1 MGRIDPERKERLV
14 NDVKERYDRISGTMN
29 ELSKRLWA
37 GNECLSIGHGGIGIV
52 SEATGMARNT
62 VVNGRNEVTAGK
74 KPNGRIRDKGAGRKR
89 SVDINPGLKEKLQ
102 EIVAPFTRGDPMS
115 SLLWTSKSLR
125 NLSKE
130 LKTNGYDISHR
141 TVRIMLHD
149 MGYSLKS
156 NKKSNEGKS
165 EPDRDEQFRHISD
178 TASEFM
184 KENQPAISVDT
195 KKKELIGNFKNN
207 GKEWKPKGEYDHV
220 NVYDFPAD
228 ADGKAVPYGVYD
240 VKRNEG
246 WVNVGIDHDTAE
258 FAVESIRRWW
268 KLMGRERYPDAKKL
282 LITADGGGS
291 NGSRVKLW
299 KIELQKLANEFNL
312 IITVCHFPP
321 GMSKWNRIEPRL
333 FSFIT
338 KNWRGKP
345 LTSLQVVVNLI
356 ANTRTEKG
364 LTVKCELD
372 KGSYE
377 KGKVVTD
384 EELSEI
390 NIKRDEFHGERNY
403 TISPSHIN

>member
-14 NDVKERYDRISGTMN
+14 NDVKERYDRISDTMN

-52 SEATGMARNT
+52 SKATGMARNT
-62 VVNGRNEVTAGK
+62 VVNGRDEVIAGK
-74 KPNGRIRDKGAGRKR
+74 KLNGRIRARGAGRKR
-89 SVDINPGLKEKLQ
+89 SVDINPGLLKRLQ
-102 EIVAPFTRGDPMS
+102 EIVVPFTRGDPMS

-125 NLSKE
+125 NLSRE
-130 LKTNGYDISHR
+130 LKRDGYDISHR

-165 EPDRDEQFRHISD
+165 DPDRDEQFRHIDD
-178 TASEFM
+178 TAMEFM
-184 KENQPAISVDT
+184 KENQPVISVDT
-195 KKKELIGNFKNN
+195 KKKELSGNFKNN
-207 GKEWKPKGEYDHV
+207 GKEWKPEGDYDHV

-240 VKRNEG
+240 AKRNEG

-268 KLMGRERYPDAKKL
+268 KFMGRERYPDAKKL

-321 GMSKWNRIEPRL
+321 GMSKWNKIEHRL

-345 LTSLQVVVNLI
+345 LTSFQVVVNLI

-372 KGSYE
+372 KGTYE
-377 KGKVVTD
+377 KGIVVTD
-384 EELSEI
+384 EELSRV
-390 NIKRDEFHGERNY
+390 NIKRDSFHGERNY
-403 TISPSHIN
+403 TISPNVIN

>member
-1 MGRIDPERKERLV
+1 MGRIDPERRKRLV
-14 NDVKERYDRISGTMN
+14 SDVKERYDRISGSMN
-29 ELSKRLWA
+29 ELARRLWA
-37 GNECLSIGHGGIGIV
+37 GNECISIGHGGIAIV

-62 VVNGRNEVTAGK
+62 VVNGRKEVIAGK
-74 KPNGRIRDKGAGRKR
+74 KLSGRIRDRGAGRKK
-89 SVDINPGLKEKLQ
+89 SVKINPGLSERLQ

-130 LKTNGYDISHR
+130 LKRDGYDISHR
-141 TVRIMLHD
+141 TVGIMLHD

-165 EPDRDEQFRHISD
+165 EPDRNEQFEHINNK
-178 TASEFM
+178 AIEFM
-184 KENQPAISVDT
+184 KENQPVISVDT

-207 GKEWKPKGEYDHV
+207 GREWKPDGEYDHV

-240 VKRNEG
+240 VKKNEG
-246 WVNVGIDHDTAE
+246 WVNVGIEHDTAE
-258 FAVESIRRWW
+258 FAVESIRKWW
-268 KLMGRERYPDAKKL
+268 KFMGRKRYPEAKKL

-299 KIELQKLANEFNL
+299 KIELQKFANEFNL
-312 IITVCHFPP
+312 TITVCHFPP
-321 GMSKWNRIEPRL
+321 GMSKWNKIEHRL

-345 LTSLQVVVNLI
+345 LTSFQVVVNLI

-364 LTVKCELD
+364 LTVGCELD
-372 KGSYE
+372 TKTYE
-377 KGKVVTD
+377 KGIVVTD
-384 EELSEI
+384 EELSSVNLE
-390 NIKRDEFHGERNY
+390 RDKFHGERNY
-403 TISPSHIN
+403 TISPKHYN

>member
-52 SEATGMARNT
+52 SKATGMARNT
-62 VVNGRNEVTAGK
+62 VVNGRDEVIAGEK
-74 KPNGRIRDKGAGRKR
+74 LNGRIRAKGAGRKR
-89 SVDINPGLKEKLQ
+89 SVDINPGLLKRLQ
-102 EIVAPFTRGDPMS
+102 EIVVPFTRGDPMS

-165 EPDRDEQFRHISD
+165 DPDRDEQFRHIDD
-178 TASEFM
+178 TAMEFM
-184 KENQPAISVDT
+184 KENQPVISVDT

-207 GKEWKPKGEYDHV
+207 GKEWKPEGDYDHV

-268 KLMGRERYPDAKKL
+268 KFMGRERYPDAHRL
-282 LITADGGGS
+282 MITADGGGS

-321 GMSKWNRIEPRL
+321 GMSKWNKIEHRM

-345 LTSLQVVVNLI
+345 LTSFQVVVNLI

-372 KGSYE
+372 KGTYE
-377 KGKVVTD
+377 KGIVVTD
-384 EELSEI
+384 EELSRVS
-390 NIKRDEFHGERNY
+390 IKRDSFHGERNY
-403 TISPSHIN
+403 TISPNVIN

>member
-1 MGRIDPERKERLV
+1 MSFPWDEFSLV
-14 NDVKERYDRISGTMN
+14 LFPKSG
-29 ELSKRLWA
+29 K
-37 GNECLSIGHGGIGIV
+37 CGGIERTVKYVVDTVHAIQISV
-52 SEATGMARNT
+52 MLNSTGYVR
-62 VVNGRNEVTAGK
+62 
-74 KPNGRIRDKGAGRKR
+74 
-89 SVDINPGLKEKLQ
+89 EKSH
-102 EIVAPFTRGDPMS
+102 EIVAPFTGGDPMS

-130 LKTNGYDISHR
+130 LKRGGYDISHR
-141 TVRIMLHD
+141 TVSIMLHYI
-149 MGYSLKS
+149 GYSLKS

-178 TASEFM
+178 TAMEFM
-184 KENQPAISVDT
+184 KENQPVISMDT
-195 KKKELIGNFKNN
+195 KKKELIGDFKNN
-207 GKEWKPKGEYDHV
+207 GKEWKPEGDYDV

-228 ADGKAVPYGVYD
+228 ADGKAAPYGVYD
-240 VKRNEG
+240 VKRNEV

-258 FAVESIRRWW
+258 FAVESVRKWW
-268 KLMGRERYPDAKKL
+268 KFMGRERYPEAKRL

-299 KIELQKLANEFNL
+299 KIELQKLANEFDL

-321 GMSKWNRIEPRL
+321 GMSKWNKIEHRL

-345 LTSLQVVVNLI
+345 LTSFQVVVNLI

-364 LTVKCELD
+364 LSVKCELD
-372 KGSYE
+372 ERIYE
-377 KGKVVTD
+377 KGITVTD
-384 EELSEI
+384 EELSRI

-403 TISPSHIN
+403 TISPSQIN